1 MARRSSSLSL
11 SLWGLPVCEAQQA
24 PQCPEGNT
32 LIELQMEKQSSRSW
46 SSSPRRGPCPR
57 LRAICLSGIGPCQF
71 CNLLCIA
78 ISMLGLFVLVIAI
91 FFIGSAVEMNETR
104 RLPNTDWVYH
114 SPRVCSAQNATF
126 PTRDAAQSAG
136 ALVRSCG
143 ECGQCSNAHDILVY
157 WATKSNMTKE
167 TTACAMRAVLGG
179 RESATSCML
188 NKFNMTIGCNECW
201 IDNIMCDL
209 GNCVFTCLLYR
220 MGWGGSNN
228 VGGREGASSGRCPG

>member
-1 MARRSSSLSL
+1 V
-11 SLWGLPVCEAQQA
+11 GI
-24 PQCPEGNT
+24 T
-32 LIELQMEKQSSRSW
+32 LIKLQMEKQ
-46 SSSPRRGPCPR
+46 SSPRRGPCPR
-57 LRAICLSGIGPCQF
+57 LRAICLSGIGPRQF
-71 CNLLCIA
+71 CNLLCTA
-78 ISMLGLFVLVIAI
+78 ISLLGLFVLVIAI
-91 FFIGSAVEMNETR
+91 FFIGSAVEINETR
-104 RLPNTDWVYH
+104 RLPDTDWVYH

-126 PTRDAAQSAG
+126 PTRGAAQSAG

-209 GNCVFTCLLYR
+209 ANCVFTCLLYR

-228 VGGREGASSGRCPG
+228 VRGREGASSGRCPG